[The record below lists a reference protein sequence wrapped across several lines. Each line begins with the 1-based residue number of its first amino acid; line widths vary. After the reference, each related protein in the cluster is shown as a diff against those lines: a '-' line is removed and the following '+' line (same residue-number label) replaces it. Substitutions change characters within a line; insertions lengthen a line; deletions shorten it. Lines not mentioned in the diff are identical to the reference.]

1 MSFLI
6 LAILLIGIIRIP
18 LIKDVEIVGSERYT
32 IDDLE
37 KYVFNSYLKKNTLY
51 LYIFNKFNNSYNI
64 PYIKKLDIEIK
75 SYNKVRV
82 IIDEYE
88 IPYQIKVDNDIYD
101 VNDNFL
107 IQGISNRDES
117 KLLFEVSVTNAD
129 YSTSIID
136 NDELKS
142 AIKLITNKLDE
153 ANIKEFNKIEIKENE
168 ITLYSKLH
176 TILLGK
182 VTNMNEKLA
191 NLSSIYKQIKNEAG
205 TLYLNEYKSDGS
217 GYRFKKKLIN

>member
-88 IPYQIKVDNDIYD
+88 IPYQIKVDNNIYD

-117 KLLFEVSVTNAD
+117 KLLFEVSVTNTD

>member
-1 MSFLI
+1 M
-6 LAILLIGIIRIP
+6 IGIIRIP

-51 LYIFNKFNNSYNI
+51 LYIFNKFNHSYDI

-82 IIDEYE
+82 SLDEYE
-88 IPYQIKVDNDIYD
+88 IPYQIKVDSDIYD

-117 KLLFEVSVTNAD
+117 KLLFEVSVNSTD

-136 NDELKS
+136 NEELKLG
-142 AIKLITNKLDE
+142 IKLITNKLAE

-182 VTNMNEKLA
+182 VENINEKIA
-191 NLSSIYKQIKNEAG
+191 NFSSIYKQIKNEAG

>member
-32 IDDLE
+32 IGDLE

-117 KLLFEVSVTNAD
+117 KLLFEVSVTNTD